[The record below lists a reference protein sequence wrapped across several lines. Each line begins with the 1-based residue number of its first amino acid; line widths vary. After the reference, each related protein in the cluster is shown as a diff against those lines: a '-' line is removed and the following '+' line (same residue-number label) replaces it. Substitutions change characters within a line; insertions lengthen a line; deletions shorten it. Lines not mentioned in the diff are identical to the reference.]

1 MTDGEMAMRLLNKA
15 SSQDVTKRERQTGR
29 MADFLKRIVV
39 GIGRFLA
46 FLFAL
51 VLCLP
56 VLLLPMTTAVP
67 AWVWLLLGIGDIM
80 LVILQFRL
88 SPVWRGLAISL
99 GGILLVSVIAI
110 AASQYFAQ
118 TPPIVDEQGKPIP
131 GSIATLE
138 KINLNGTEQWISIR
152 GTDVNKPVLLF
163 LAGGPGGSQL
173 VTERRALAGLEDYFV
188 VVNWEQPG
196 AGKSFD
202 AVDRSTL
209 TPERYI
215 TDGIA
220 LVEYLRERFDE
231 NKIYLV
237 GESWGSALGVW
248 MIQRNPEYFQAF
260 IGTGQMVAFL
270 ENDLLCYDFAI
281 DLAKE
286 RGNAKKLEQLMK
298 QGPPPYY
305 GRGTAMK
312 ESAFL
317 MDTFNYMN
325 TDPRIADDGF
335 NTFQDLASS
344 EYGLYDKLNW
354 FRGALETID
363 AVYPQ
368 LWDVD
373 FRQQATQLAVPVYFL
388 LGRYDVNAPPVLAEQ
403 YYQLLEAPHKELI
416 WFDRSGHNPWVT
428 ESDKFEEVIIN
439 QVLPETN
446 QDNQN

>member
-1 MTDGEMAMRLLNKA
+1 MEKPQMSVLNQTTSLKSAKSQVGPGKTRTILMGILGVIVRILALLA
-15 SSQDVTKRERQTGR
+15 
-29 MADFLKRIVV
+29 AI
-39 GIGRFLA
+39 
-46 FLFAL
+46 

-56 VLLLPMTTAVP
+56 VVLLPLLTSVP
-67 AWVWLLLGIGDIM
+67 AWVWIPLGVSD
-80 LVILQFRL
+80 LVLIFLQFRL
-88 SPVWRGLAISL
+88 KPAWRSIVLSLA
-99 GGILLVSVIAI
+99 GIVLVSWIAI
-110 AASQYFAQ
+110 VASQFFTK
-118 TPPIVDEQGKPIP
+118 TPPISDAQGNPIP

-138 KINLNGTEQWISIR
+138 KVNLNGSEQWISIR
-152 GTDVNKPVLLF
+152 GRDVNKPVLLF

-231 NKIYLV
+231 NKVYLV

-248 MIQRNPEYFQAF
+248 MVQRHPEYFHAF

-270 ENDLLCYDFAI
+270 ENDLMCYDFAI
-281 DLAKE
+281 DLARE
-286 RGNAKKLEQLMK
+286 RGNTKKLEQLTK

-325 TDPRIADDGF
+325 ADPRIADDGF
-335 NTFQDLASS
+335 NTFQDLAGS
-344 EYGLYDKLNW
+344 EYDLYDKLNW

-368 LWDVD
+368 LWNVD
-373 FRQQATQLAVPVYFL
+373 FRQQATQLDVPMYFL

-403 YYQLLEAPHKELI
+403 YYQLLEAPYKELI
-416 WFDRSGHNPWVT
+416 WFDHSGHNPWVT
-428 ESDKFEEVIIN
+428 ESDRFEEVIIN
-439 QVLPETN
+439 QVLPETY
-446 QDNQN
+446 QDNEN